1 MFQPRVRFGHE
12 RGSPGSGRGPH
23 RRAPMRVAP
32 RHQVGIVLLIGLAFF
47 PLLAYHY
54 LPITHDYIFSYFR
67 APEFVSVSG
76 GLSLNRRWMPF
87 FGRKDIFGRPDKPR
101 ILFWTTIF
109 GEWFSGLSKGGTAEL
124 RYWAPFW
131 GCADRCYIAND
142 RRTLAISDAVVF
154 YACDLNASD
163 LPARRAPG
171 QKWVLW
177 SLEPPTSCEMS
188 PLVPMKTAINWTM
201 TYRRD
206 SDVLDAYAAVTARKR
221 PASYSFDRLKER
233 WMHKKTMAVWPV
245 SHCDTFG
252 KREDFVEE
260 LQRHIHVDVY
270 GKCGNYSCSRSVR
283 NSCHRQFASEYF
295 FLLSFENTVCK
306 DYVTEKLYFTLL
318 FDIIPVTFGGA
329 DYQAL
334 APPGSY
340 IDALKF
346 KTPKDLADYLKVVS
360 EDFELY
366 KSYFQWK
373 GKYDVKP
380 WEYYTFCKLCAK
392 LHSTSFR
399 ETSVYPDILQWWN
412 DTSHCRTWNRNAKQ
426 LL

>member
-1 MFQPRVRFGHE
+1 MLVNVINAKHCLKFL
-12 RGSPGSGRGPH
+12 SYNSCL
-23 RRAPMRVAP
+23 AD
-32 RHQVGIVLLIGLAFF
+32 LL
-47 PLLAYHY
+47 
-54 LPITHDYIFSYFR
+54 TK
-67 APEFVSVSG
+67 VSVTAFAYG
-76 GLSLNRRWMPF
+76 MICFVCFDRNRRWMPF

-177 SLEPPTSCEMS
+177 SLEPPTSCDMS